1 MSAGSNERPTGQ
13 SVPSKLIT
21 GTFADDGTAQ
31 KLIKALKE
39 EKGIITANMFQ
50 CRGIGALD
58 KPGRF
63 GRLPLAKSVRVVTV
77 VVPAERA
84 DELFNYIYDEADI
97 DRPGGGLIY
106 QSALHS
112 ATAFSLPEGTGEERR
127 SGIERRSDGERGGKK
142 WDTAEH
148 RSRTDRR
155 ATPSA

>member
-1 MSAGSNERPTGQ
+1 MAAGPNDKLSGQ

-50 CRGIGALD
+50 CRGVGAMD
-58 KPGRF
+58 KPGRH
-63 GRLPLAKSVRVVTV
+63 GRLPPAISVRVLTV

-84 DELFNYIYDEADI
+84 DELFDYICDEADI
-97 DRPGGGLIY
+97 DRPDGGFIY

-112 ATAFSLPEGTGEERR
+112 ETAFSLPEEAREEKRADSARRSGGDRRSKKRDTDERR
-127 SGIERRSDGERGGKK
+127 SE
-142 WDTAEH
+142 
-148 RSRTDRR
+148 TDRR
-155 ATPSA
+155 ATKSA

>member
-1 MSAGSNERPTGQ
+1 MAAGPNDKPAGQ

-21 GTFADDGTAQ
+21 CTFSDDGTAQ

-39 EKGIITANMFQ
+39 EKDIITANMFQ
-50 CRGIGALD
+50 CRGIGAMD

-63 GRLPLAKSVRVVTV
+63 GRLPPAKSVRVVTV

-97 DRPGGGLIY
+97 DRPDGGLIY

-112 ATAFSLPEGTGEERR
+112 ATAFSLPEGIGEERR
-127 SGIERRSDGERGGKK
+127 FGNGRRSDSDRRSGKRDTAERRSG
-142 WDTAEH
+142 
-148 RSRTDRR
+148 TDRR
-155 ATPSA
+155 ATHSA

>member
-1 MSAGSNERPTGQ
+1 MAAGPNDKLSGQ

-50 CRGIGALD
+50 CRGIGALN

-63 GRLPLAKSVRVVTV
+63 GRLPLAKSVQVVTV

-97 DRPGGGLIY
+97 DRPDGGLIY

-112 ATAFSLPEGTGEERR
+112 ATAFSLPEGIG
-127 SGIERRSDGERGGKK
+127 
-142 WDTAEH
+142 
-148 RSRTDRR
+148 
-155 ATPSA
+155 